1 MVMYKVNYKKR
12 AAKYLSKLPKNIRD
26 NIFAAL
32 FELSLTGEHDN
43 SIQLKGREGYRIR
56 VGEYR
61 VIYSKNE
68 TELTILVVKIGARG
82 GIYK

>member
-1 MVMYKVNYKKR
+1 MFKVNYKKQ
-12 AAKYLSKLPKNIRD
+12 AAKYLAKLPKNIQD

-32 FELSLTGEHDN
+32 SELSLTGEHNN
-43 SIQLKGREGYRIR
+43 SIQLKGREGYRVR

-61 VIYSKNE
+61 IIYSKNE

>member
-1 MVMYKVNYKKR
+1 MYEVNYKKQ
-12 AAKYLSKLPKNIRD
+12 AAKYLAKLPKNIRD

-32 FELSLTGEHDN
+32 SELSLTGEHN
-43 SIQLKGREGYRIR
+43 SSTQLKGRDGYRLR

-68 TELTILVVKIGARG
+68 TGLTILVVKIGARG
-82 GIYK
+82 GVYK

>member
-1 MVMYKVNYKKR
+1 MFKVNYKKQ
-12 AAKYLSKLPKNIRD
+12 AAKYLVRLPKNIRD

-32 FELSLTGEHDN
+32 SELSLTGEHNN
-43 SIQLKGREGYRIR
+43 STQLKGREGYRIR

-61 VIYSKNE
+61 VIYSKND

-82 GIYK
+82 DICK

>member
-1 MVMYKVNYKKR
+1 MYGVNYKKQ
-12 AAKYLSKLPKNIRD
+12 AAKYLAKLPKNIRD

-32 FELSLTGEHDN
+32 SELSLTGEHNN
-43 SIQLKGREGYRIR
+43 STQLKGRDGYRLR

-68 TELTILVVKIGARG
+68 TGLTILVVKIGAKG
-82 GIYK
+82 GVYK

>member
-1 MVMYKVNYKKR
+1 MVMYEVNYKKQ
-12 AAKYLSKLPKNIRD
+12 AAKYLFKLPKNIRD
-26 NIFAAL
+26 SIFSAL
-32 FELSLTGEHDN
+32 SELSLTGEHNN
-43 SIQLKGREGYRIR
+43 SIQLKGREGYRLR

-68 TELTILVVKIGARG
+68 TELTILVVKISARG

>member
-1 MVMYKVNYKKR
+1 MYKVNYKKQ
-12 AAKYLSKLPKNIRD
+12 AAKYLAKLPKNIRD
-26 NIFAAL
+26 NIFSVL
-32 FELSLTGEHDN
+32 SELSLTGEHNN
-43 SIQLKGREGYRIR
+43 SIQLKGRDGYRIR